1 MEKERF
7 KMTKNMEMKIA
18 AMHEL
23 EEELLKGGHWEDL
36 CGYSLNDELLQFMNL
51 TEELKIG

>member
-7 KMTKNMEMKIA
+7 KMTLQMRVS

-23 EEELLKGGHWEDL
+23 EEELLKGGQWEDL

>member
-1 MEKERF
+1 MERERF
-7 KMTKNMEMKIA
+7 KMTKGLQLRLA

-36 CGYSLNDELLQFMNL
+36 CGYSLNDELLPFMSL

>member
-1 MEKERF
+1 
-7 KMTKNMEMKIA
+7 MTMEMRVA

-23 EEELLKGGHWEDL
+23 EEELLKGGQWEDYA
-36 CGYSLNDELLQFMNL
+36 GYSLNEELWPFMNL